1 MRRRWLVW
9 GMLPLL
15 LFPPVFLVPVHDVP
29 SVFSEAEAGVGN
41 RIRRISRSIAIQVVS
56 AALAGVSTSLLQV
69 EAAVKRAQ
77 QLKYAVGQYQQMLK
91 NAKRL
96 TGWERQGVQDA
107 LLQLDTLAKQGKAIA
122 YSAADLDKQF
132 RAAYQGF
139 THHRDHP
146 RTRKNRKTYADLY
159 RDWVQRGHDSIR
171 GALRTAGLQ
180 SRQFKTETARMRQ
193 LETQL
198 MSAAGTQQAL
208 QAGYLIASHQ
218 VSQLQKLRQLMM
230 SQMQIQGNFAAVQ
243 LDRQALEDATLQ
255 RLLAPSST
263 INPNPANKNYLPSL
277 PTTRGN

>member
-1 MRRRWLVW
+1 MRRRRLVW
-9 GMLPLL
+9 AILPVL
-15 LFPPVFLVPVHDVP
+15 LFPPVFVIPVHDVP
-29 SVFSEAEAGVGN
+29 LVFSEVEAGVGN
-41 RIRRISRSIAIQVVS
+41 RIRRISRSIAKQVVS
-56 AALAGVSTSLLQV
+56 AALAGVSTSILQV

-96 TGWERQGVQDA
+96 TGWERQGIQDA

-122 YSAADLDKQF
+122 YGAADLDKQF

-139 THHRDHP
+139 AHYRDHP
-146 RTRKNRKTYADLY
+146 RTRENRQTYADLY

-171 GALRTAGLQ
+171 GALQAAGLQ

-208 QAGYLIASHQ
+208 QAGSLIASHQ
-218 VSQLQKLRQLMM
+218 VSQLQKLRQLLM
-230 SQMQIQGNFAAVQ
+230 SQMQIQGNVAAVQ

-255 RLLAPSST
+255 RLMAPGPQVDPKKYEK
-263 INPNPANKNYLPSL
+263 NPFNF
-277 PTTRGN
+277 

>member
-1 MRRRWLVW
+1 
-9 GMLPLL
+9 MLPLL

-29 SVFSEAEAGVGN
+29 SVFSEAAAGVGN
-41 RIRRISRSIAIQVVS
+41 RIRRISRSFAEQVVS
-56 AALAGVSTSLLQV
+56 AALAGVSTSILQA
-69 EAAVKRAQ
+69 EAAVQRAR
-77 QLKYAVGQYQQMLK
+77 QLQYAIDQYRQMLR
-91 NAKRL
+91 NAQRL
-96 TGWERQGVQDA
+96 TGWERQGIQDA

-122 YSAADLDKQF
+122 YGAADLDEQF

-139 THHRDHP
+139 AHYRDHP
-146 RTRKNRKTYADLY
+146 RTGENRQTYADLY

-171 GALRTAGLQ
+171 GVLRAAGLQ

-208 QAGYLIASHQ
+208 QAGSLIASHQ

-230 SQMQIQGNFAAVQ
+230 SQMQIQGNVAAVH

-255 RLLAPSST
+255 RLLAPT
-263 INPNPANKNYLPSL
+263 AKADPEQFKRNPLPFL
-277 PTTRGN
+277 EHH